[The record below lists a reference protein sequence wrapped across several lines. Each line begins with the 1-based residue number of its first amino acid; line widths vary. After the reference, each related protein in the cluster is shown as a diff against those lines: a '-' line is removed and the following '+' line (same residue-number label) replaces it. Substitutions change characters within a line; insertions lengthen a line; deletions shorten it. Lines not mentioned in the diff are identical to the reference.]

1 MQLLKGL
8 CELSVQSAR
17 QTIRTDLSSSFT
29 SNQLITSEIFEE
41 RIRSTVNRIKLNAP
55 ITLNRLMS
63 LIRMKAHGDGIV
75 STYGTNYQYI
85 IPANTSKLDS
95 AAFTHPLTYDQNCSC
110 ALNFTC
116 TINASFYQTELKTIQ
131 GLKMGC
137 TPSESLLAST
147 LECFSSS
154 SCIDLLDKM
163 VHYNRTNA
171 LSPLN
176 VTGSRFAV
184 DATVDDL
191 VKELF
196 VEKWSTEMSYSKYF
210 DQCSPRVCSY
220 TYFQQFNLI
229 YTVTYILGLF
239 GGLTIVLK
247 WMCPR
252 LVSLARKISQAFRK
266 QRTAVDPVSNIEM
279 TCTSINADPTPWT
292 EPSLPWFYY
301 ITFYSIIVVIVMV
314 LILVPFIYKYYSS
327 PNSLAG

>member
-63 LIRMKAHGDGIV
+63 LIRIKSHGDGIV

-85 IPANTSKLDS
+85 GPADTNEPYY
-95 AAFTHPLTYDQNCSC
+95 AVFTQPLTYENKCSC

-116 TINASFYQTELKTIQ
+116 TIDASFYQTELKTIQ

-154 SCIDLLDKM
+154 SCIEIGRAH
-163 VHYNRTNA
+163 V
-171 LSPLN
+171 
-176 VTGSRFAV
+176 
-184 DATVDDL
+184 
-191 VKELF
+191 
-196 VEKWSTEMSYSKYF
+196 
-210 DQCSPRVCSY
+210 
-220 TYFQQFNLI
+220 
-229 YTVTYILGLF
+229 
-239 GGLTIVLK
+239 
-247 WMCPR
+247 
-252 LVSLARKISQAFRK
+252 
-266 QRTAVDPVSNIEM
+266 
-279 TCTSINADPTPWT
+279 
-292 EPSLPWFYY
+292 
-301 ITFYSIIVVIVMV
+301 
-314 LILVPFIYKYYSS
+314 
-327 PNSLAG
+327 